1 MKITSS
7 DEWYRSEDTGKR
19 LILILHIQ
27 PGAKRTEVVGPH
39 GDALKIKLAAPPVE
53 GAANAALLAFLAG
66 VFGVPQR
73 QVILRQGARSRRK
86 IIEIEGMACGADML
100 LKQAAR

>member
-1 MKITSS
+1 MEIASS
-7 DEWYRSEDTGKR
+7 DEWYRIDDTGQR
-19 LILILHIQ
+19 LILTLHIQ
-27 PGAKRTEVVGPH
+27 PGARRTEVVGPH

-86 IIEIEGMACGADML
+86 IVEIRNALRGREGL
-100 LKQAAR
+100 LK

>member
-1 MKITSS
+1 MKIASS
-7 DEWYRSEDTGKR
+7 DEWYRSDDTGKR
-19 LILILHIQ
+19 LILTLHIQ
-27 PGAKRTEVVGPH
+27 PGARRTEVVGPH

-86 IIEIEGMACGADML
+86 IIEIEGMTCGADML
-100 LKQAAR
+100 LKQAAS

>member
-1 MKITSS
+1 MEIASS
-7 DEWYRSEDTGKR
+7 DEWYRSDDTGKR
-19 LILILHIQ
+19 LILTLHIQ
-27 PGAKRTEVVGPH
+27 PGARRTEVVGPH
-39 GDALKIKLAAPPVE
+39 GDALKIKLAAPRVE

-86 IIEIEGMACGADML
+86 IVEIDGMAYGADIL
-100 LKQAAR
+100 LKQAAS

>member
-1 MKITSS
+1 VTITSS
-7 DEWYRSEDTGKR
+7 NGWYRSDDTGKR
-19 LILILHIQ
+19 LILTLHIQ
-27 PGAKRTEVVGPH
+27 PGARRTEVVGSH

-53 GAANAALLAFLAG
+53 GAANVALLAFLAG

-86 IIEIEGMACGADML
+86 IVEIDGTACGADTL
-100 LKQAAR
+100 LKQTAS

>member
-1 MKITSS
+1 MEITSS
-7 DEWYRSEDTGKR
+7 DKWYRRDNAGKC
-19 LILILHIQ
+19 LILTLHIQ
-27 PGAKRTEVVGPH
+27 PGARRTEVVGPH

-86 IIEIEGMACGADML
+86 IIGIEGMVCGADML
-100 LKQAAR
+100 LKQTAS